1 MADQPTSME
10 RLIQGILPENP
21 VYRQLLGL
29 CPTLAVT
36 SGMKA
41 AITMSC
47 AVAFVLLSA
56 NVIVSLIRNLLKPH
70 LRIVIFT
77 LTIATFVTIADR
89 ILAAYMYQMSKT
101 LGPYV
106 PLIIVNC
113 IILCRCE
120 VCASKQPLLTAVS
133 DAVGQAAGFALALSS
148 IAAVREILGTGMFFE
163 IRVLPTSWPDWVIM
177 VLPPGAFL
185 TLGLLLGAV
194 NWMGSLHSK
203 NRQGKEGVKKH
214 ELSARNPADRNRGGF
229 DQQFRSPLFCRDLSI
244 YRRFKASRHGIR
256 HGLRRDICY
265 QHCGIFELDRH
276 DVYPGARCSPVL
288 MDCGIFYI
296 R

>member
-120 VCASKQPLLTAVS
+120 VCASKQPLFTAVS

-163 IRVLPTSWPDWVIM
+163 IRVLPASWPDWVIM

-203 NRQGKEGVKKH
+203 NKQGKEGGEKT
-214 ELSARNPADRNRGGF
+214 
-229 DQQFRSPLFCRDLSI
+229 
-244 YRRFKASRHGIR
+244 
-256 HGLRRDICY
+256 
-265 QHCGIFELDRH
+265 
-276 DVYPGARCSPVL
+276 
-288 MDCGIFYI
+288 
-296 R
+296 